1 METNKIKDKNLT
13 ELKDIAKAM
22 GLTGISKCNKS
33 ELVDLIT
40 NATVGDKVGDN
51 QTLENETAPTQP
63 IVKEKKV
70 YELTDIIPV
79 ISLVKNGGL
88 TFIDYEKTEQRWEK
102 YGDEIDLTYKDL
114 RLMKSKYKRFFRD
127 CWVKIP
133 DDAADQLRLEDYLTN
148 SKIRPET
155 IDNAFLLKPD
165 DFYDA
170 LIGSTDG
177 VQKLVVDAA
186 VEKLR
191 SKELDSM
198 RIMRIIKQVTKQD
211 IEELARFMDFNE
223 EASGVK

>member
-1 METNKIKDKNLT
+1 MENNKIKDKNLT
-13 ELKDIAKAM
+13 ELKEIAKAI
-22 GLTGISKCNKS
+22 GLTGVSKCNKG
-33 ELVDLIT
+33 ELIDLIT
-40 NATVGDKVGDN
+40 GATIGGELEDN
-51 QTLENETAPTQP
+51 QATENETLPTKPNVQ
-63 IVKEKKV
+63 EKKV

-155 IDNAFLLKPD
+155 IDNAFLMKPD

-177 VQKLVVDAA
+177 IQKLVVDAA

-191 SKELDSM
+191 NKELDSL

-211 IEELARFMDFNE
+211 VEELARFIDFNE